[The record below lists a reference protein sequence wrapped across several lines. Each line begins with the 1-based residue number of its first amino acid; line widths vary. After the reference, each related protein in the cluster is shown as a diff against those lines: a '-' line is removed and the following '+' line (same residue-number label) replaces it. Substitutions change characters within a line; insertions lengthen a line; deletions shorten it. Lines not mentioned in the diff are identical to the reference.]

1 VSGLRPYQKYMG
13 LAREL
18 HSTLQIGPPRFTK
31 RGLLAILAGVIAALC
46 SVSAFL
52 FLVFR
57 DHSQP
62 KIMVNEQSS
71 PGLAARKTLASSAVK
86 RPASQVTQK
95 RDANVSTV
103 QNSAANG
110 PGARVPFSVTRSGR
124 VSIGPF
130 KLRLTR
136 TDPARNTYDINV
148 ISGRRVSSHKG
159 LKVDQPWWI
168 VVHHKA
174 VEFVATSV
182 DASTVSGYWTESARS
197 PQVSSRARSR
207 LR

>member
-1 VSGLRPYQKYMG
+1 MG

-18 HSTLQIGPPRFTK
+18 HSTLQIGPPRFK
-31 RGLLAILAGVIAALC
+31 RRGLLAMLAGVIAALC
-46 SVSAFL
+46 SISAFL

-57 DHSQP
+57 DHSRP
-62 KIMVNEQSS
+62 KVMVNDQSS
-71 PGLAARKTLASSAVK
+71 PGLAARKTSASSAVK
-86 RPASQVTQK
+86 RPGSLVMEKADTN
-95 RDANVSTV
+95 ASTV
-103 QNSAANG
+103 TNTAANG
-110 PGARVPFSVTRSGR
+110 PGPKTPFSVTRSGR
-124 VSIGPF
+124 LTVGPV

-136 TDPARNTYDINV
+136 TDSAQNTYDINV
-148 ISGRRVSSHKG
+148 ISGRRISSHKG

-168 VVHHKA
+168 VVHHKG

-182 DASTVSGYWTESARS
+182 DDSKVSGYWTESARS